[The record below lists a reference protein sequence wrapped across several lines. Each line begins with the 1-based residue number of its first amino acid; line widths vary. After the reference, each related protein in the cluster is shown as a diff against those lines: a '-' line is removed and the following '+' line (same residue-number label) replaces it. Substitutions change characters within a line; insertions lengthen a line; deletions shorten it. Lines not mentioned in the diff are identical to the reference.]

1 MGIGSMCPRIRTGT
15 RAHTMRA
22 TETAV
27 RTLATAE
34 RCMDNGAGSDKGDG
48 GGGGGDGDGGD
59 AGGGGGGGGG
69 WSTAKE
75 HPTATASEC
84 AGHGHALQ
92 LHSGLIERP

>member
-1 MGIGSMCPRIRTGT
+1 MGIDSMCPRIRTGT

-27 RTLATAE
+27 RTLASAE
-34 RCMDNGAGSDKGDG
+34 RCMDNGAGGDKGDG

-84 AGHGHALQ
+84 AGHGHALL